1 MRLATLPRYPLA
13 TLPTPLQR
21 ARNLEVA
28 LGPRC
33 PRIYLKRDDLT
44 GLGFGGNKA
53 RKLEYLLA
61 DALANDATILVTE
74 GAVQSNHARITAAA
88 AVIARL
94 RSVLVLDARHGSDVA
109 GNLLLDHLLGAQV
122 RIVPDKAA
130 RSRLM
135 ASIGDELRAAGERPY
150 VIPTGG
156 SVPIGGA
163 GYVAMV
169 AELLAQLV
177 TAGEAPSRLYFP
189 TGSLGTQ
196 AGLVVGVRA
205 FSAPFAVYGV
215 AVEHPVEQL
224 IADGVTLANGTAELL
239 GISQRFSATDIT
251 IDGAFIGAAY
261 GVPTE
266 EGIEAIR
273 LLARTEAVFLDPVYS
288 GKAMAALISH
298 ARDGQLNPNEAV
310 VFLHT
315 GGGPSLF
322 ATGTTLV

>member
-61 DALANDATILVTE
+61 NALANDATILVTE

-156 SVPIGGA
+156 SVPIGAA

>member
-1 MRLATLPRYPLA
+1 MVQRLPETRYSITSKERRSASFPKKRLDPGSWRRSATS
-13 TLPTPLQR
+13 
-21 ARNLEVA
+21 
-28 LGPRC
+28 C
-33 PRIYLKRDDLT
+33 
-44 GLGFGGNKA
+44 
-53 RKLEYLLA
+53 
-61 DALANDATILVTE
+61 
-74 GAVQSNHARITAAA
+74 
-88 AVIARL
+88 
-94 RSVLVLDARHGSDVA
+94 
-109 GNLLLDHLLGAQV
+109 
-122 RIVPDKAA
+122 
-130 RSRLM
+130 
-135 ASIGDELRAAGERPY
+135 DELRPAGERPY
-150 VIPTGG
+150 AIPTGG
-156 SVPIGGA
+156 SVPIGA
-163 GYVAMV
+163 VAMV

-177 TAGEAPSRLYFP
+177 TAGEDPSRLYFP

-239 GISQRFSATDIT
+239 ETSQRFSVTVIT

-261 GVPTE
+261 GVPTD

-273 LLARTEAVFLDPVYS
+273 LLAKTEAVFLDPVYS

-298 ARDGQLNPNEAV
+298 ARVGQLDPNEAV